1 MPAASLS
8 SPPSRPLLG
17 KAVHRRDGSM
27 PRSRRAI
34 AVALAGC
41 AAALLLPASNA
52 LAKGSSAERG
62 IRHVVFVGNNWDG
75 TADVIYPKAHYKR
88 VARINIVPDI
98 DKRMLD
104 IYTHPDKLAY
114 FLAIREL
121 IGQGHDQLVDD
132 MYSTPDGRLLIVSR
146 PSLADVVGINLSTGK
161 IAWRFPMTGYRSDHM
176 GLSPDGREVAVSD
189 STANIVHVLKTA
201 TGKEVGTFPSGDSP
215 HENTYSKD
223 GSVIYHAS
231 IGRVYTPTDDPAMDT
246 TKGKRW
252 FEIVDA
258 KTLKVL
264 KKIDMGKKL
273 DQAGYPNMSSAVRP
287 MALAPHEHWVYF
299 QVSFFHGFVEYNLR
313 TNRVTRVANLPIADD
328 MPREQYVL
336 DSAHHGIAMN
346 GRGTRLCVA
355 GTMDDYAAV
364 VSRKTFRYKLIHA
377 GKKPYWSTTSLN
389 GRNCYVS
396 WSGSDRISV
405 INYRKRKEI
414 ARVPVGD
421 HPQRIRSGN
430 VTARWLNAH

>member
-1 MPAASLS
+1 MFRSPGAILVVVAAL
-8 SPPSRPLLG
+8 
-17 KAVHRRDGSM
+17 
-27 PRSRRAI
+27 
-34 AVALAGC
+34 
-41 AAALLLPASNA
+41 AAALLLPATGA
-52 LAKGSSAERG
+52 DARGGSAQGG

-75 TADVIYPKAHYKR
+75 TADVIYPPAHYRR
-88 VARINIVPDI
+88 VARINIIPDI
-98 DKRMLD
+98 DQRMLE
-104 IYTHPDKLAY
+104 IATNPDKLAY
-114 FLAIREL
+114 FLAIRQL
-121 IGQGHDQLVDD
+121 IGEGHDQFVDD

-146 PSLADVVGINLSTGK
+146 PSLADVVAINFRTGE

-176 GLSPDGREVAVSD
+176 GLSPDGRRVAVSD
-189 STANIVHVLKTA
+189 STANIVHVLDTA
-201 TGKEVGTFPSGDSP
+201 TGREIGTFPSGDSP

-223 GSVIYHAS
+223 GSLIYHAS

-246 TKGKRW
+246 SKGERW

-258 KTLKVL
+258 RSLKVL
-264 KKIDMGKKL
+264 KRIDMGKEL

-287 MALAPHEHWVYF
+287 MALAPHERYVYF

-328 MPREQYVL
+328 VKGMPREQYLL

-355 GTMDDYAAV
+355 GTMSDYAAIV
-364 VSRKTFRYKLIHA
+364 GRRSFGYKLIRA
-377 GKKPYWSTTSLN
+377 GKKPYWSTTSRN

-405 INYRKRKEI
+405 INYRKKKEI

-430 VTARWLNAH
+430 VTAAWLASQD